1 MLLSSATITRLPRVA
16 VPTGRFKRAVHA
28 LPDHP
33 PIISHGPPGRS
44 AVTGH
49 VATVFGCTGFLGRYL
64 VSKLAKAGTQVIIPY
79 RDEDDKRHLKVTGD
93 LGQIVSME
101 WDISNEEQ
109 IAECVRHSDIVY
121 NLVGRDYETKNF
133 TFDDVHVKGA
143 GRIAKVSASVGV
155 PRLVHVSHLNASPSS
170 TSQFYRSK
178 AAGETAVREAF
189 SAATIVRPGP
199 MYGHEDKFL
208 TNMPSYYGQT
218 KARPVH
224 VRFNTICP
232 LDNLIGMPAIDRTLA
247 LPGPSPLT
255 YEYLLELVSTLTC
268 NPPSRAPVVP
278 KRVAVALARVAQRI
292 WWPALSPDEV
302 ERRYIDDADTPGD
315 WALVDVEPD
324 EIENHAIT
332 YVRRYRSAANYIRPI
347 VVPPRPSYR

>member
-1 MLLSSATITRLPRVA
+1 
-16 VPTGRFKRAVHA
+16 
-28 LPDHP
+28 
-33 PIISHGPPGRS
+33 
-44 AVTGH
+44 
-49 VATVFGCTGFLGRYL
+49 
-64 VSKLAKAGTQVIIPY
+64 
-79 RDEDDKRHLKVTGD
+79 
-93 LGQIVSME
+93 ME
-101 WDISNEEQ
+101 WDIGNEEQ

-189 SAATIVRPGP
+189 SAAMIVRPGP

-208 TNMPSYYGQT
+208 TNMPLWPVWWKLNHGQT

-224 VRFNTICP
+224 V
-232 LDNLIGMPAIDRTLA
+232 LDVAQALSNLIGVPAIDRTLA
-247 LPGPSPLT
+247 LPGPSTLT
-255 YEYLLELVSTLTC
+255 HEYLLELVSTLTC
-268 NPPSRAPVVP
+268 NPPSRAPIVP
-278 KRVAVALARVAQRI
+278 KRVALALARVAQRI

-347 VVPPRPSYR
+347 VVPPRPLTAEQQ